1 MIPVSNKTRS
11 ITRVGYKHPAFWR
24 QENTITILTV
34 SPGGHPGMALRV
46 KNNDFTTRRSES
58 ATKNSAD
65 LACAARNYYFY
76 SRQLA
81 FAHVALC
88 RS

>member
-11 ITRVGYKHPAFWR
+11 ITRVGYKHPGFWR
-24 QENTITILTV
+24 QENTITILTL
-34 SPGGHPGMALRV
+34 SPGSPGNGFASQDS
-46 KNNDFTTRRSES
+46 DFITGKSES

-65 LACAARNYYFY
+65 LACAARNYYFHR
-76 SRQLA
+76 RQLA

-88 RS
+88 KS

>member
-11 ITRVGYKHPAFWR
+11 STRVRYEDPGFWR
-24 QENTITILTV
+24 QENTITILAL
-34 SPGGHPGMALRV
+34 SPGSRGNGLATQE
-46 KNNDFTTRRSES
+46 NDFIAGRSES

-65 LACAARNYYFY
+65 LARAARNYYFHR
-76 SRQLA
+76 RQVA

-88 RS
+88 KP